1 MRASDPS
8 MSAPTTD
15 LAQLRVDYRRAAL
28 SEHEASPDPHDQF
41 ARWLDEAVRAAVPE
55 PNAMTLATVDADG
68 RPSGRVVLLKSFD
81 ARGFVFHTNYES
93 RKGRDLAGNP
103 AVSLL
108 FFWPEL
114 ERQVRI
120 DGTATR
126 VPAEESDAYF
136 ALRPH
141 ASQVGAWASPQSTP
155 IPDRAWLEEQV
166 AAAEAR
172 FAAGVPRPPNW
183 GGVRVVPDRFEF
195 WQGRPSR
202 LHDRLVYSREGE
214 RWTIGRLAP

>member
-68 RPSGRVVLLKSFD
+68 RPSARVVLLKSFD

-120 DGTATR
+120 DGTAA
-126 VPAEESDAYF
+126 P
-136 ALRPH
+136 
-141 ASQVGAWASPQSTP
+141 VGSGVVRKLVISS
-155 IPDRAWLEEQV
+155 E
-166 AAAEAR
+166 R
-172 FAAGVPRPPNW
+172 FSRSNDAAGATVSSVNLTRTPPQL
-183 GGVRVVPDRFEF
+183 GGRGTPAAKRACTAATCASS
-195 WQGRPSR
+195 QARSG
-202 LHDRLVYSREGE
+202 
-214 RWTIGRLAP
+214 IGVLCGDAQAPT